1 MFGWC
6 KQKVV
11 GVPRWG
17 PARGRP
23 ALSLAVDRGFSG
35 AFRPFVRSP
44 LAMALGAVAILAA
57 LLATGAACNTS
68 HLAGGPMDRND
79 IFSSKIRPA
88 SGDPSRLLRNAH
100 YFKLMGQP
108 QLALKELEEAHV
120 LDPDNLKVVDTLAH
134 CYEELGQFDRA
145 QKLYQEAL
153 KRHEANAAL
162 NNNLCFSYYLSGRWE
177 QAEACY
183 RQLLARDPGN
193 HAARNNLGLLYCRTG
208 KPEEARRLWREAE
221 GEGAA
226 DKKVNQALAAL
237 GMSVPAAYAQ
247 SDEAAPAK
255 GKRVETPAKEK
266 AQAKTG
272 QPGPVAGVQAPSP
285 GGARLA
291 RRTEI
296 AAKPAEAP
304 PAATSQAAPVARRPV
319 VETVKKEQA
328 TAPKATQTAA
338 VGSRPVAET
347 ETVKKEQATAPK
359 VTQPAAGGPQPVAE
373 IETVWQGQA
382 AVPEAIQAAA
392 VMPKPV
398 AETVKKEQAAAP
410 EATQPAAVPKTGHTP
425 TNPAPEGPNYL
436 TCQEL
441 VGTAIEVRNGAG
453 TRFLARRTRSMLTQ
467 EGFTVKQ
474 IGNHVDFGTK
484 KTLIYYRPGA
494 ERVARFLGRDF
505 FPTAKAEQNRRLRK
519 GVQVKVVLGHD
530 FVKRP
535 DLMAQL
541 ARGSK

>member
-6 KQKVV
+6 RQKVL

-17 PARGRP
+17 PERKRP

-35 AFRPFVRSP
+35 ASRPSASSP
-44 LAMALGAVAILAA
+44 LALVLGAAAILAA
-57 LLATGAACNTS
+57 FLATGIGCNTS
-68 HLAGGPMDRND
+68 RGAGGPMDRND

-88 SGDPSRLLRNAH
+88 SGDTSRLLRNAH

-108 QLALKELEEAHV
+108 QLALKELEEAHA
-120 LDPDNLKVVDTLAH
+120 LDPGNLKVVDSLAH

-153 KRHEANAAL
+153 SRHGANAAL

-183 RQLLARDPGN
+183 RQVLARDPGN
-193 HAARNNLGLLYCRTG
+193 HTARNNLGLLYCRTG

-221 GEGAA
+221 GEAA
-226 DKKVNQALAAL
+226 AEKKVNLALAAL

-247 SDEAAPAK
+247 SDEAAPDK
-255 GKRVETPAKEK
+255 GKPVETPAKEK

-304 PAATSQAAPVARRPV
+304 PAATSQAAAVAPRPV

-328 TAPKATQTAA
+328 AASKATQPAPEA
-338 VGSRPVAET
+338 RRPVAEA
-347 ETVKKEQATAPK
+347 VKKEQAAAPK
-359 VTQPAAGGPQPVAE
+359 VTQPAAVAPKPAAE

-382 AVPEAIQAAA
+382 AVPEAIQSVA
-392 VMPKPV
+392 VAPRPV
-398 AETVKKEQAAAP
+398 AETVKKDQAVAP
-410 EATQPAAVPKTGHTP
+410 EATQPAAVAKTGHTP

-436 TCQEL
+436 TCKEL
-441 VGTAIEVRNGAG
+441 VGTGIEVRNGAG
-453 TRFLARRTRSMLTQ
+453 TRFLARRARSMLTQ
-467 EGFTVKQ
+467 EGFTVKH
-474 IGNHVDFGTK
+474 IGNHLDFGAK

-494 ERVARFLGRDF
+494 ERVVRFLGRDF
-505 FPTAKAEQNRRLRK
+505 FPTAKAEQKRKLRK

-530 FVKRP
+530 FAKRP
-535 DLMAQL
+535 DRMAQM